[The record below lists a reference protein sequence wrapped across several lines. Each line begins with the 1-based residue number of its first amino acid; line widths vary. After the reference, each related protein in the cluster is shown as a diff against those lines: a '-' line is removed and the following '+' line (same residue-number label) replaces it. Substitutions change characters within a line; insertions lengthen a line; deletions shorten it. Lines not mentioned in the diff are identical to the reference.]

1 MFKGTIIGRCR
12 LRLILDHRRMTQ
24 EDLVVIS
31 GLHKSQINEY
41 INNKRI
47 MSLKSARIISKS
59 CKCKIEDLYEW
70 LD

>member
-1 MFKGTIIGRCR
+1 MSKEIIGRCR

-24 EDLVVIS
+24 EDLVVMTGI
-31 GLHKSQINEY
+31 HKSQINEY
-41 INNKRI
+41 INDKRT

-59 CKCKIEDLYEW
+59 CKCSIEDLYEW

>member
-1 MFKGTIIGRCR
+1 MVKDIIGRCR
-12 LRLILDHRRMTQ
+12 LRFILDHRRMSQ
-24 EDLVVIS
+24 EDLVVMTGI
-31 GLHKSQINEY
+31 HKSQINEY

-59 CKCKIEDLYEW
+59 CNCSIDDLYEW